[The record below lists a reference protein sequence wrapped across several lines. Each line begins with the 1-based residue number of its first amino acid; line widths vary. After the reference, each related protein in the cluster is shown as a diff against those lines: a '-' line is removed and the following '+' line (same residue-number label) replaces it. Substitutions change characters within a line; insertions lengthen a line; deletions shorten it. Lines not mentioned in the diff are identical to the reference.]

1 MNYKS
6 KVNDFGLKKGEVFA
20 VGRKVSDGLLSV
32 LLENGYAE
40 ETDEKVKAEPK
51 PKKAKADK

>member
-20 VGRKVSDGLLSV
+20 VGRKVSEGLLAI
-32 LLENGYAE
+32 LLDRGWAE
-40 ETDEKVKAEPK
+40 ETDEKVKVVKPK
-51 PKKAKADK
+51 KKAKADK